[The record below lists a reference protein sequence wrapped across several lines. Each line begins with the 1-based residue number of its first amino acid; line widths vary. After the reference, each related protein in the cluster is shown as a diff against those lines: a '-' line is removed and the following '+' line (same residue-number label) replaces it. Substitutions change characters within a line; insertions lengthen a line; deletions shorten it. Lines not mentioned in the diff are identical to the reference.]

1 MALLRDG
8 RQRDR
13 RGRYP
18 DTDSNSNANSFTH
31 PDTGPDR
38 SRPGAERLYQVGR
51 GNRR

>member
-1 MALLRDG
+1 MIGSVTVAAATPTPTPT
-8 RQRDR
+8 
-13 RGRYP
+13 P
-18 DTDSNSNANSFTH
+18 DPNPFTH